1 MRDKLPEDHD
11 IFIAAISDMRLHFED
26 AAKRSPDHSFV
37 LESVAYDLLQAER
50 LISGNGLEPLHVER
64 ARVNLILAAEGSHY
78 YPMVAHEFD
87 AALDIALE
95 HQRKLKGPGA

>member
-11 IFIAAISDMRLHFED
+11 IFIAAVTDMRLHFED

-50 LISGNGLEPLHVER
+50 LFAGSFDPLHVER
-64 ARVNLILAAEGSHY
+64 ARSNFIVAAEGSHY

-87 AALDIALE
+87 AALDIALG
-95 HQRKLKGPGA
+95 HQRKLKGPGV